1 MNDTTGT
8 VPTSGKASRK
18 TTAGYAPVTPDG
30 TFTAMRE
37 TTGNMRRRRAGVLRG
52 TVETLHATTYPHPTH
67 HLDPL
72 CPGFE
77 KVEEERRAKC
87 VFPDADALAD
97 DENGRLC
104 RICTLESVLR
114 TVLRPRCGDATVF
127 VTFSSRPPSQGRPTE
142 SGQARL
148 RRVGKAR
155 GLGIVETTTAGTIA
169 YGNVP
174 TRALTVLERNVLT
187 HQIPWMRGVPD
198 ADHLEC
204 FWTLLSDIPE
214 IGSRE
219 LRRAWNTAHL
229 LVR

>member
-1 MNDTTGT
+1 M
-8 VPTSGKASRK
+8 
-18 TTAGYAPVTPDG
+18 
-30 TFTAMRE
+30 
-37 TTGNMRRRRAGVLRG
+37 LRG
-52 TVETLHATTYPHPTH
+52 TVETLHATTYAYPTH

-77 KVEEERRAKC
+77 KVEEERRAKL

-114 TVLRPRCGDATVF
+114 TILRPRRGDATVF
-127 VTFSSRPPSQGRPTE
+127 VTFSSLAPSHGRPTE

-148 RRVGKAR
+148 RRVGKAH
-155 GLGIVETTTAGTIA
+155 GLGIVETATAGTIA

-174 TRALTVLERNVLT
+174 ARSLAVLERNVLT
-187 HQIPWMRGVPD
+187 HRIPWMRGVPD

-204 FWTLLSDIPE
+204 FWTLLSDTAK
-214 IGSRE
+214 IGARE
-219 LRRAWNTAHL
+219 LRCTWNTARL
-229 LVR
+229 LMR